1 MIKLA
6 FSNATF
12 LAVIGMGLFFLN
24 KDPRVTVKRLSKGT
38 HYTKGNHQG
47 HNYFYSYILNTGSFQ
62 TECMEGL
69 LADF

>member
-24 KDPRVTVKRLSKGT
+24 KDPRETAERLSKGT
-38 HYTKGNHQG
+38 HYTKGNH
-47 HNYFYSYILNTGSFQ
+47 
-62 TECMEGL
+62 
-69 LADF
+69 